1 MFLSTFKISTLHVMI
16 VVYARRSKQHVG
28 DSRRITVRI
37 AAGGTVRTQG
47 VLDDFSVDFTNTNSV
62 DCLLCS
68 NRQSGPK
75 QRFPST
81 RRVGRYFGGAYV
93 IEFGGASELAV

>member
-1 MFLSTFKISTLHVMI
+1 MQDVIASAKS
-16 VVYARRSKQHVG
+16 SQQHIG
-28 DSRRITVRI
+28 DSPRITVRT

-93 IEFGGASELAV
+93 IEFGGASELAVQAE